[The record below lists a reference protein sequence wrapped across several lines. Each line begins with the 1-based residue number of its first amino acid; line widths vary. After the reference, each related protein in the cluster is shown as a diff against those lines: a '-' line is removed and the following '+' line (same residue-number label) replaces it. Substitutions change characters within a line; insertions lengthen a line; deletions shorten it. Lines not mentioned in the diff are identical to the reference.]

1 MLAANKPHYTFER
14 NIAMSVS
21 TTPTISMPA
30 SSPYASFVRD
40 ALASGGGSEKTEQ
53 VRAQAEAQGRQQA
66 ENRTRSAPPAGQ
78 GTKVD
83 LSV

>member
-1 MLAANKPHYTFER
+1 MA
-14 NIAMSVS
+14 VS
-21 TTPTISMPA
+21 TTPTINMPA

-40 ALASGGGSEKTEQ
+40 ALASSGGSDRAEQ

-66 ENRTRSAPPAGQ
+66 ENRARSAPPAGQ